1 MDGWNCCRLFG
12 CFRCFFLLRD
22 SPSLVLSRK
31 LLVCGTDGRSGL
43 PALWGSEACDL
54 ENVLLWP
61 QGGALAPLKRPG
73 WWGRGRGAE
82 GGGAVVRK
90 GAGLLPSIVVI
101 SRVRHL

>member
-1 MDGWNCCRLFG
+1 MGLLPTVLVVSG
-12 CFRCFFLLRD
+12 TSFFFVI
-22 SPSLVLSRK
+22 PWSLVLSRK
-31 LLVCGTDGRSGL
+31 LLVCGADDRSGL
-43 PALWGSEACDL
+43 QALWGSEACDL

-101 SRVRHL
+101 SRVHHL